1 MGNLVTFL
9 RLSQNIWTVPVEILS
24 TFGSTDHV
32 NNLIVAI
39 VSNFIFFEANSFQ
52 NCHPLIASYEGR
64 GVHYPA
70 VTNYQTVSIF
80 YIQAIESSIEW
91 FLWSMWVKKVTKH
104 WNLPVDN
111 LISQIN
117 WEISSNFANCLENLN
132 CKINIQNYYMVLRL
146 VNKMCKLWNLS
157 NSPDSFTNLR
167 ILQLKGMLSMYINS
181 R

>member
-1 MGNLVTFL
+1 MGNLVIFL

-24 TFGSTDHV
+24 TFGSADHV
-32 NNLIVAI
+32 NNLIIAI
-39 VSNFIFFEANSFQ
+39 VPNFIFFETNSFQ
-52 NCHPLIASYEGR
+52 NFHPLIASYEGR

-70 VTNYQTVSIF
+70 VTNNQTVSTF
-80 YIQAIESSIEW
+80 YNQAIESSIEW

-132 CKINIQNYYMVLRL
+132 CKINIQNYMVLRL

-167 ILQLKGMLSMYINS
+167 ILQWKGMLFMYINS